1 MEWIWRTVD
10 SPDLVESGDDDNMHY
25 MKVIPEKGG
34 RVLRVIINENTEPNR
49 IVTVFFDSRLRGNL

>member
-34 RVLRVIINENTEPNR
+34 RVLRVIIENTEPNR